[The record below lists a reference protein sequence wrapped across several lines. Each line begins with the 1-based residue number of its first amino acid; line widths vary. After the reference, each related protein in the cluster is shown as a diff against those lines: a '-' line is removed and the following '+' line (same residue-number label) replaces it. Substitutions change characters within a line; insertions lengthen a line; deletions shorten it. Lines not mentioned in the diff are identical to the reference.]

1 MDRTER
7 TSLAIAV
14 AGHVLL
20 FGLLSLSLVS
30 KAKLPPSVNE
40 PMDVQ
45 FVDAIGL
52 RSAAPSPATE
62 APAESQAP
70 EVAKPEE
77 PAPAPEAEPTPAP
90 PKPEPAPRPA
100 PAPEPKPAPKPEKP
114 RPEKPAPAKP
124 TQDEQPRRRPDHQP
138 PAKTAPAKP
147 GKATGSRLGP
157 DFLKGI
163 TPEKSAGKGQS
174 PRASTVSAQAMAG
187 LAAAIRRQI
196 QPCYTLGALQGTPAM
211 DIVTTLQL
219 KFNRDGTVANIGAQA
234 EQTGVTAA
242 NQAYRRQIAE
252 VARSA
257 VLRCA
262 PLRLPAELY
271 EGGWQDILFT
281 FTPKQLG

>member
-7 TSLAIAV
+7 TGLAIAV

-20 FGLLSLSLVS
+20 FALLSLGLVS
-30 KAKLPPSVNE
+30 KARLPSVSE

-52 RSAAPSPATE
+52 KSAAPHPATE

-77 PAPAPEAEPTPAP
+77 PAPAPEPTPTPPA
-90 PKPEPAPRPA
+90 PKPKPAPEPK
-100 PAPEPKPAPKPEKP
+100 PKPEPKPAPKPKPAEKP
-114 RPEKPAPAKP
+114 TPKAAPTEDK
-124 TQDEQPRRRPDHQP
+124 EPRRRPDHQEQQ
-138 PAKTAPAKP
+138 A
-147 GKATGSRLGP
+147 KATPQPKPTKAKGSLLGP

-163 TPEKSAGKGQS
+163 VPMKSAGKAQT
-174 PRASTVSAQAMAG
+174 PRASSVSAQAMAG
-187 LAAAIRRQI
+187 LGAAIRRQI
-196 QPCYTLGALQGTPAM
+196 QPCYNLGALEGTPAM
-211 DIVTTLQL
+211 DIVTTLEL
-219 KFNRDGTVANIGAQA
+219 KFNRDGTVANIGTEAQ
-234 EQTGVTAA
+234 QTGVNAS
-242 NQAYRRQIAE
+242 NQHYRRQIAE

-262 PLRLPAELY
+262 PLRLPANLY
-271 EGGWQDILFT
+271 EGGWEDIQFT